1 MAMARVES
9 IRCLLIPVTDH
20 NLLLPAAV
28 VAEVIDYRE
37 PDPLPDHLAD
47 QEWLLGFASWREQ
60 KIPLVSMEAVMTGE
74 RADPSV
80 RARIVILKGTGQRSQ
95 LPYFGMLT
103 RQLPRLTTLFARTV
117 EPMDEL
123 GPTPGIYGQM
133 LANGEPALLPD
144 LEEIESQMHTA
155 LFG

>member
-9 IRCLLIPVTDH
+9 IRCLLIPITDH

-37 PDPLPDHLAD
+37 PDPLPDRLAD
-47 QEWLLGFASWREQ
+47 REWLLGFTSWHDQ
-60 KIPLVSMEAVMTGE
+60 QVPLVSMEAVMTGE
-74 RADPSV
+74 RADPSI

-95 LPYFGMLT
+95 LPHFGVLT
-103 RQLPRLTTLFARTV
+103 RRLPRLTTIFEPTV
-117 EPMDEL
+117 EHMDEL
-123 GPTPGIYGQM
+123 GPTPGIHDQV

-144 LEEIESQMHTA
+144 LDEIESQMYA
-155 LFG
+155 VLFG